1 MAKSESPERIRLN
14 KYIADC
20 GLASRRHADELISEG
35 QVMVNGKKVFELGS
49 KIDPANDRI
58 TVKGRPL
65 KPLAQKVYVMFHKPR
80 NVVTTMHDPEGR
92 PTIGDFFDRLPVRV
106 YPVGRL
112 DWDTEGLI
120 LLTNDGDFSQSVTH
134 PSKEITKTYFAKVS
148 GQPTEEQLNKLRR
161 GISII
166 GGKVQAKAVER
177 IRKATPGQKSDQ
189 YDWIKIVITE
199 GKNRQVRLMFE
210 KIGFDVLKLQRVAI
224 GRLRLGNLDRGQ
236 YIELNLND
244 ISKIFEPDPAI
255 IPKEERA
262 KKFSRGGGKLA
273 SSKRGPNSKKSSS
286 AGPSKNNPRAG
297 GPRKGGPRSSDSRP
311 GSQRSQRA
319 SYKKD

>member
-1 MAKSESPERIRLN
+1 MDPKSKPNESSNKVRLN

-20 GLASRRHADELISEG
+20 GLASRRHADELISDG
-35 QVMVNGKKVFELGS
+35 LVMVNGKKVFELGV
-49 KIDPANDRI
+49 KIDPASDRI
-58 TVKGRPL
+58 SVKGKPL

-177 IRKATPGQKSDQ
+177 IRRATPGQKSDQ

-210 KIGFDVLKLQRVAI
+210 KIGFDVMKLQRVAI
-224 GRLRLGNLDRGQ
+224 GRLRLGNLERGQ
-236 YIELNLND
+236 YMELNLAD
-244 ISKIFEPDPAI
+244 IAKVFEPDPAI
-255 IPKEERA
+255 IPREERA
-262 KKFSRGGGKLA
+262 KKFSRGGGQQT
-273 SSKRGPNSKKSSS
+273 SSKRGPGAKTKPKKSS
-286 AGPSKNNPRAG
+286 GPSKSG
-297 GPRKGGPRSSDSRP
+297 RP
-311 GSQRSQRA
+311 GSQRSQRP
-319 SYKKD
+319 SYKRDS

>member
-1 MAKSESPERIRLN
+1 MATKSDDSSQATNRVRLN

-35 QVMVNGKKVFELGS
+35 LVLVNGKKVYELGI
-49 KIDPANDRI
+49 KVDPANDRI
-58 TVKGRPL
+58 TVKGKPL
-65 KPLAQKVYVMFHKPR
+65 KPLAQKVYVMFNKPR

-120 LLTNDGDFSQSVTH
+120 LLTNDGEFSQSVTH

-148 GQPTEEQLNKLRR
+148 GQPTEEHLNKLRR

-166 GGKVQAKAVER
+166 GGKVKAKAVER

-210 KIGFDVLKLQRVAI
+210 KLGFDVMKLQRVAI

-236 YIELNLND
+236 YMELNQMD
-244 ISKIFEPDPAI
+244 IAKIFEPDPAT
-255 IPKEERA
+255 IPLEERA
-262 KKFSRGGGKLA
+262 KKFSR
-273 SSKRGPNSKKSSS
+273 SISKRGPGGAMNRDS
-286 AGPSKNNPRAG
+286 G
-297 GPRKGGPRSSDSRP
+297 GPRKGGARKSDSRV
-311 GSQRSQRA
+311 GSQRSQRTKHVP
-319 SYKKD
+319 KKNFRD